1 MPRPRREP
9 PPRRPAAPPP
19 APDLVRAVERVGDRW
34 VLLIVAA
41 LLDGPL
47 VWFVPGAAVGVPGLL
62 VLLFIALQAA
72 GAMAWVP
79 AVRRMSG
86 DSAPSQRRRRPRA

>member
-1 MPRPRREP
+1 M
-9 PPRRPAAPPP
+9 APLS
-19 APDLVRAVERVGDRW
+19 DSQTSSISLGTEVF
-34 VLLIVAA
+34 A